1 MRLARFYLILRSDSL
16 HSTASCGPESTSN
29 GQKPSEITPKSLK
42 STEITRFGPIPRV
55 HIGPFYD
62 ISARE
67 ECMSLTLFWL
77 GLGSGSLHYTASCGP
92 ESMLNGQ
99 KPSEIT
105 PKSSKS
111 TEITRL

>member
-1 MRLARFYLILRSDSL
+1 MRLALFYLILGSGSL
-16 HSTASCGPESTSN
+16 HYTASGGPEPTSN
-29 GQKPSEITPKSLK
+29 AQKPSEITPKSSK
-42 STEITRFGPIPRV
+42 SMEITRFRPIPRV

-67 ECMSLTLFWL
+67 ECMSLALFYL
-77 GLGSGSLHYTASCGP
+77 ILGSGSLHYTASCGP